1 MPNIFC
7 DFDSLCNIEL
17 LCGKMGCKASK
28 SGATTWE
35 IDELK
40 SVAAADSLFLIG
52 LITVWYVINGVVA
65 KIFEGC

>member
-1 MPNIFC
+1 M
-7 DFDSLCNIEL
+7 CNIEL

-40 SVAAADSLFLIG
+40 SVAAAADSLFLIG

>member
-1 MPNIFC
+1 MPNIFY

-28 SGATTWE
+28 SRATTWE